1 MTLVDSRVLLLKK
14 RMVFKLRPRITKLRE
29 NLQNKKN
36 RTRKVAKL
44 TRLKAFKK
52 NGTDNL

>member
-1 MTLVDSRVLLLKK
+1 MTLVDSRALLLKK

-44 TRLKAFKK
+44 TRLKALK